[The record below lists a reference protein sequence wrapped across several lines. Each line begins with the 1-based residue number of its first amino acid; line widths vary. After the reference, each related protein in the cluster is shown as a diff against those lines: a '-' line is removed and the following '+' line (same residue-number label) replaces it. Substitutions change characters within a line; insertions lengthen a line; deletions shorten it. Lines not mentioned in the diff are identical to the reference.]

1 MVSSTLRKVS
11 VPLLFAAVT
20 LGGCTHYVKQADFDS
35 AIADLRASDQKQ
47 QQQLDSL
54 TQEMQQHFAKY
65 DAQIAEMGGRVRVD
79 TAAHFAFNDA
89 TVRDEDKPLLDDF
102 AKVISSHYPGAM
114 ITVEGFA
121 DPAGTKRYNRRLGAQ
136 RAKAVRDYLVGTGG
150 LSADRLRAVSYGED
164 SNRQVDKGQTREAGA
179 PNRRVTLVVD
189 FAGNA
194 GNPAG
199 APASASSAPTS
210 AG

>member
-1 MVSSTLRKVS
+1 MLSSTLRKVS
-11 VPLLFAAVT
+11 IPLLFAAVT

-89 TVRDEDKPLLDDF
+89 TVRDEDKPLLNDF

-121 DPAGTKRYNRRLGAQ
+121 DPAGSRRYNRRLGAE
-136 RAKAVRDYLVGTGG
+136 RAAAVRDYLVGTGG

-164 SNRQVDKGQTREAGA
+164 TNRQVDKGQSREAGA

-194 GNPAG
+194 GAPAG
-199 APASASSAPTS
+199 A
-210 AG
+210 G

>member
-1 MVSSTLRKVS
+1 MVSSTVRKVS
-11 VPLLFAAVT
+11 VPLFFAAVT

-35 AIADLRASDQKQ
+35 AIADLRANDQKQ

-54 TQEMQQHFAKY
+54 TQEMQQRFAKY
-65 DAQIAEMGGRVRVD
+65 DLQIAEMGGRVRVD

-89 TVRDEDKPLLDDF
+89 TVRDEDKPLLNDF

-121 DPAGTKRYNRRLGAQ
+121 DPAGSKGYNRRLGTR
-136 RAKAVRDYLVGTGG
+136 RAAAVRDYLVGTGG

-164 SNRQVDKGQTREAGA
+164 SNRQVDRGESRDAGA

-189 FAGNA
+189 FAGS
-194 GNPAG
+194 PD
-199 APASASSAPTS
+199 APASA
-210 AG
+210 G

>member
-1 MVSSTLRKVS
+1 MLSSTLRKVS
-11 VPLLFAAVT
+11 IPLFFAAVT

-35 AIADLRASDQKQ
+35 AIADLRATDQKQ

-54 TQEMQQHFAKY
+54 TQEMQQRFAKY

-102 AKVISSHYPGAM
+102 AKVISSHYPDAT

-121 DPAGTKRYNRRLGAQ
+121 DPAGSRGYNHRLGAK
-136 RAKAVRDYLVGTGG
+136 RAAAVRDYLVGTGG

-164 SNRQVDKGQTREAGA
+164 TNRQVDHGQSRQAGA
-179 PNRRVTLVVD
+179 SNRRVTLVVD

-194 GNPAG
+194 GTQAG
-199 APASASSAPTS
+199 A
-210 AG
+210 G